1 MLSGVGFPFVV
12 RYRTMNGKP
21 ISLKRSELSDGLFK
35 PPTIEEAMSDLND
48 PRVFFAAERTLLAWS
63 RTSITVMVFGF
74 VVERFGLL
82 AKMLLPRGS
91 EIIERSISF
100 WVGLIFILFGVA
112 LSVVST
118 IQYLRVLRTLR
129 REEIPEG
136 YWRNLGV
143 VTNFMLGVLGLL
155 VAVYLIIELR

>member
-1 MLSGVGFPFVV
+1 
-12 RYRTMNGKP
+12 
-21 ISLKRSELSDGLFK
+21 
-35 PPTIEEAMSDLND
+35 MSDLND

-82 AKMLLPRGS
+82 AKMLLPRGT

-100 WVGLIFILFGVA
+100 WIGLIFILFGVS
-112 LSVVST
+112 LSAVST
-118 IQYLRVLRTLR
+118 IQYLRVLRTLK

-136 YWRNLGV
+136 YWRHLGV

-155 VAVYLIIELR
+155 VALYLIIELR